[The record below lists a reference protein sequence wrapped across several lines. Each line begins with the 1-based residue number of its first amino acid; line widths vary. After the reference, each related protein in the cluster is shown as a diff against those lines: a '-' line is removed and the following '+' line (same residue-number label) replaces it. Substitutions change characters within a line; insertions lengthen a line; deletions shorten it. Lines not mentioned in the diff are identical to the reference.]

1 MIEAG
6 LQQQLAADSGVS
18 AIAADNIFPVIL
30 PETMLNPDTT
40 VPAAMTY
47 QVISKV
53 PMYTLS
59 DGVVMVT
66 ARVQFTGWAS
76 TYGSAKQLMA
86 AVDAVLDEFTGT
98 LPDGTEVDNA
108 WRANGSRDD
117 FDHASRLYSV
127 SADYF
132 VMYAEAD

>member
-6 LQQQLAADSGVS
+6 LHEQLAADAGVS
-18 AIAADNIFPVIL
+18 AIAADRIFPVVL

-59 DGVVMVT
+59 DGVVLVT
-66 ARVQFTGWAS
+66 ARVQLSCWAS
-76 TYGSAKQLMA
+76 TYGSAKSLLA
-86 AVDAVLDEFTGT
+86 AVDAALDEFSGA
-98 LPDGTEVDNA
+98 LPDGTEVQNA
-108 WRANGSRDD
+108 WRDNGSRDD
-117 FDHASRLYSV
+117 YDKTSRLYSV

-132 VMYAEAD
+132 VTYAEAA